1 MAALADG
8 IDFMANGL
16 LRSTGC
22 VSRSGVKATLGIF
35 YAVTAFV
42 VLYVMPAASDDIA
55 YWSYCLFTGSAVQL
69 LALGS
74 VIAKVRLTK
83 SVAGLSSQTF
93 ALFALSLACRCAS
106 NCLNEGYLPAD
117 ESGDF
122 AYPLVELCCLCC
134 VCYILYAIHKQYTD
148 TYDGDKDVF
157 PLSPLVMSC
166 LVAATCVHAELN
178 QDAFEDSLWAFSL
191 NVETF
196 RMLPQLFLFAKVGG
210 LVDSTQ
216 AHFVANNFLAA
227 VLRGVF
233 WMSAVPGCPELSTH
247 TEDSWTMKVG
257 GKYILGMHAL
267 HLVILFD
274 FMYHYVSAWKNG
286 TAVSLPTEV

>member
-22 VSRSGVKATLGIF
+22 VSRRGVKATLGVF

-55 YWSYCLFTGSAVQL
+55 YWSYCMFMGSSVQL

-74 VIAKVRLTK
+74 VIAKVRLTQ

-93 ALFALSLACRCAS
+93 ALFALSIACRCAC
-106 NCLNEGYLPAD
+106 NVLNEGYLPAD
-117 ESGDF
+117 ESGDL
-122 AYPLVELCCLCC
+122 AYPLVEAGCLCC

-148 TYDGDKDVF
+148 TYDVDQDVF
-157 PLSPLVMSC
+157 PLGPLVGSC
-166 LVAATCVHAELN
+166 LIAATCVRAELN
-178 QDAFEDSLWAFSL
+178 QDTFEDTLWAFAL

-227 VLRGVF
+227 VLRTVF
-233 WMSAVPGCPELSTH
+233 WLSAVPGCPELSHH
-247 TEDSWTMKVG
+247 TEDSWTVKVG
-257 GKYILGMHAL
+257 GKYILGMHAV
-267 HLVILFD
+267 HLLILFD
-274 FMYHYVSAWKNG
+274 FMYHYIAAWKNG
-286 TAVSLPTEV
+286 TAVTLPADA